1 MKRLGL
7 ASHVS
12 RWHVAKPSSALRFA
26 CVLAISACGGEE
38 PVEESAPEYSEGAY
52 ATAPGAGEGTD
63 LRFTEVAR
71 ESGLDFVHENG
82 AFGEKWMPE
91 TVGSGAAFFDYDGDG
106 SPDLLLVNGTWWPGH
121 EGTGRPPTQ
130 RLYRNLGDGHFEDV
144 TASAGLALSIY
155 GMGATV
161 ADYDGDGDP
170 DIY

>member
-71 ESGLDFVHENG
+71 ESGLDFVHNESREVSGDFVLSN
-82 AFGEKWMPE
+82 AFGFGGHNACLAIRAW
-91 TVGSGAAFFDYDGDG
+91 AA
-106 SPDLLLVNGTWWPGH
+106 
-121 EGTGRPPTQ
+121 R
-130 RLYRNLGDGHFEDV
+130 
-144 TASAGLALSIY
+144 
-155 GMGATV
+155 
-161 ADYDGDGDP
+161 
-170 DIY
+170 